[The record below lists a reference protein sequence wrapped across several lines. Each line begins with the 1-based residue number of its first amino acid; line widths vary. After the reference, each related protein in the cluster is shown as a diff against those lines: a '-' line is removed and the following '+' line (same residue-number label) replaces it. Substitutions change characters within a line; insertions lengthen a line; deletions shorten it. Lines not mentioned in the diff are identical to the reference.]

1 MLIFNYNGHE
11 YKLRFITVFS
21 NWIEVSKDNGKVSR
35 EIVYNDSLTVT
46 DFLKKLET
54 INFCE
59 NM

>member
-1 MLIFNYNGHE
+1 MIIFNYNGHE

-21 NWIEVSKDNGKVSR
+21 NYIEVSKDSGKVSR
-35 EIVYNDSLTVT
+35 EIVYSDSLTMI
-46 DFLKKLET
+46 DFLKKLES